1 MATYT
6 STTFA
11 NYPAKSVHVGQM
23 SVSGQY
29 SYGAQASSAGDVIFL
44 CKLPTGAVVTEVQ
57 ENHTTGATAQGVSI
71 GLATGGAA
79 GGGASFSAY
88 IASGAQATINRINV
102 LGPTF
107 ATSVS
112 DLDPNRYAV
121 LAAKVESGSAT
132 TSLQINW
139 TVNYRVDQPNP
150 P

>member
-6 STTFA
+6 TTTFA
-11 NYPAKSVHVGQM
+11 NNPAKAVHIGQM

-29 SYGAQASSAGDVIFL
+29 NQGSTASSNGDVIFL
-44 CKLPTGAVVTEVQ
+44 CKLPQGAIVTEVK
-57 ENHTTGATAQGVSI
+57 EDHTTGATTQALSF

-79 GGGASFSAY
+79 GGGASYSAF

-107 ATSVS
+107 AASVS

-121 LAAKVESGSAT
+121 FAAKVESGTAT
-132 TSLQINW
+132 TSLIINW
-139 TVNYRVDQPNP
+139 VLNYRIDQPNP